1 MKDSL
6 FAILALISAIVA
18 GWFFYSFQKQE
29 ADGSST
35 SLILGV
41 LFALVAVGLFA
52 FYMFNKVNRH
62 EDIHITE

>member
-18 GWFFYSFQKQE
+18 GYFFYSFQTSGDE
-29 ADGSST
+29 GSSR

>member
-6 FAILALISAIVA
+6 FAILALISAVVA
-18 GWFFYSFQKQE
+18 GYFFYSFQNQGDE
-29 ADGSST
+29 GSSM

-41 LFALVAVGLFA
+41 LFALVAVGLGA

>member
-6 FAILALISAIVA
+6 FAILALISAVVA
-18 GWFFYSFQKQE
+18 GYFFYSFQNQGDE
-29 ADGSST
+29 GSSM

-41 LFALVAVGLFA
+41 LFALVAVGLGA
-52 FYMFNKVNRH
+52 YYMFNKVNRH

>member
-18 GWFFYSFQKQE
+18 GYFFYSFQTSGDE
-29 ADGSST
+29 GATT

>member
-6 FAILALISAIVA
+6 FAILALISAVVA
-18 GWFFYSFQKQE
+18 GYFFYRFQTSGDE
-29 ADGSST
+29 GSSLN
-35 SLILGV
+35 LILGV
-41 LFALVAVGLFA
+41 IFALAAVGLGA

>member
-6 FAILALISAIVA
+6 FAILALISAVVA
-18 GWFFYSFQKQE
+18 GYFFYSFQNQGS
-29 ADGSST
+29 DGSST
-35 SLILGV
+35 SLIIGV
-41 LFALVAVGLFA
+41 LFALAAIGLGA

>member
-6 FAILALISAIVA
+6 FAILALVSAAVA
-18 GWFFYSFQKQE
+18 AFFFYRLQTSGNE
-29 ADGSST
+29 GSSMN
-35 SLILGV
+35 LILGIV
-41 LFALVAVGLFA
+41 FALAAVGLGA

>member
-6 FAILALISAIVA
+6 FAILALISAVVA
-18 GWFFYSFQKQE
+18 GYFFYSFQNQGDE
-29 ADGSST
+29 GSSM

-41 LFALVAVGLFA
+41 LFALAAVGSGA
-52 FYMFNKVNRH
+52 FYMFNKVSRH

>member
-6 FAILALISAIVA
+6 FAILALLAAVVA
-18 GWFFYSFQKQE
+18 AFFFYRLQTSGT
-29 ADGSST
+29 DGSS
-35 SLILGV
+35 LNLVLGAV
-41 LFALVAVGLFA
+41 FALAAVGLGA

>member
-6 FAILALISAIVA
+6 FAILALISAVVA
-18 GWFFYSFQKQE
+18 GYFFYSFQNQGD
-29 ADGSST
+29 DGSSM

-41 LFALVAVGLFA
+41 LFALAAIGSGA

>member
-6 FAILALISAIVA
+6 FAILALLAAVGA
-18 GWFFYSFQKQE
+18 AFFFYRLQTSG
-29 ADGSST
+29 ADGSSLN
-35 SLILGV
+35 LILGILFV
-41 LFALVAVGLFA
+41 LAAVGLGG